1 MERKFLQLQPRLQ
14 LLANLVP
21 QGARLADIGT
31 DHGYLPVYLI
41 QQGRIPFAIA
51 ADVGQEPLQHAVRTA
66 EEYGVAGIDFRLC
79 DGLRGI
85 SGDEVDTIVV
95 AGMGGETI
103 IHILSAADWTK
114 TPDQYTLLLQ
124 PMTKAG
130 ELRRWLVDNGYRFV
144 DERLIWDKNFLYPVM
159 VLTGGEQQPLS
170 EMEAEYGVCLKE
182 DPLYREYLTIQIAR
196 LQRAVDG
203 KRRSGSTA
211 ARREAEIL
219 DERCRILRRLREECG
234 R

>member
-1 MERKFLQLQPRLQ
+1 MERKLLQMQPRLQ
-14 LLANLVP
+14 QLADLVP

-41 QQGRIPFAIA
+41 QRGRIPFAIA
-51 ADVGQEPLQHAVRTA
+51 ADVGHEPLQHAIRTA
-66 EEYGVAGIDFRLC
+66 DEYGVAGIDFRLC

-85 SGDEVDTIVV
+85 SEDEVDTIVI

-103 IHILSAADWTK
+103 VHILSAAAWTRA
-114 TPDQYTLLLQ
+114 PGRYMLLLQ

-130 ELRRWLVDNGYRFV
+130 ELRRWLVDNGYRFT
-144 DERLIWDKNFLYPVM
+144 DERLVRDKNFLYPVM
-159 VLTGGEQQPLS
+159 VITGGEQPQLS
-170 EMEAEYGVCLKE
+170 EIETEYGVCLRD
-182 DPLYREYLTIQIAR
+182 DPLYQEYLGIQIAR
-196 LQRAVDG
+196 LQRAADG

-211 ARREAEIL
+211 ARLEAEMLDKRCLIL
-219 DERCRILRRLREECG
+219 QRMREECG

>member
-1 MERKFLQLQPRLQ
+1 M
-14 LLANLVP
+14 
-21 QGARLADIGT
+21 
-31 DHGYLPVYLI
+31 
-41 QQGRIPFAIA
+41 
-51 ADVGQEPLQHAVRTA
+51 QHAVRTA
-66 EEYGVAGIDFRLC
+66 EEYGVNGIDFRLC
-79 DGLRGI
+79 DGLLGMDP
-85 SGDEVDTIVV
+85 DEVDTIVI